1 MTVKTEGRARRLP
14 PHELQAPMKKVA
26 PTANSNAWPAKIRRI
41 RALVLKE
48 THQVV
53 RDPSSIAIGAVL
65 PLILILL
72 FGYGLSLDVKNV
84 PIAVVI
90 EYPTPEAIELAAGFR
105 LSPYFHPTMTRSMPP
120 AQHLLLEHQ
129 VDGIVR
135 IPADFSRHIA
145 AGDANV
151 QLIVHG
157 GDANRARIIEGYVQG
172 IVGVWSARLA
182 AQGQAT
188 LSQPVNVQSRLWFN
202 EANDSSYFLVP
213 GLVVLVMTL
222 IGALLTAMV
231 MAREWERGTLESLL
245 VTPVRTEEILLG
257 KTLPYFVLALFGFV
271 LCVLSAKFL
280 FHVPLRGSIWVLF
293 GASMLYVLIA
303 LGIGLLISSWAKNQ
317 LVASQLTMLAT
328 FMPAFMLSGFLFD
341 LRSMPTVVRMIT
353 YALPARYYVAL
364 LQSVFLAGNVWSV
377 IVPNTLVLAAMAAML
392 ALASRAVVRKNLE

>member
-1 MTVKTEGRARRLP
+1 MIA
-14 PHELQAPMKKVA
+14 AP
-26 PTANSNAWPAKIRRI
+26 PTAHSNAWRKKLRRI
-41 RALVLKE
+41 RALVSKE
-48 THQVV
+48 ARQIV

-90 EYPTPEAIELAAGFR
+90 EYPSAEAIDLAAGFQ
-105 LSPYFHPTMTRSMPP
+105 LSAYFHPRIVRSMPP
-120 AQHLLLEHQ
+120 AQQALLEHR

-135 IPADFSRHIA
+135 IPADFARHVA
-145 AGDANV
+145 AGDAEV
-151 QLIVHG
+151 QLIAHG

-172 IVGVWSARLA
+172 VVGVWSARLA
-182 AQGQAT
+182 AQGRAGT
-188 LSQPVNVQSRLWFN
+188 SQLVGVQTRLWFN

-222 IGALLTAMV
+222 IGGLLTAMV

-257 KTLPYFVLALFGFV
+257 KTIPYFVLALFGFV

-280 FHVPLRGSIWVLF
+280 FHVPLRGSMWVLL

-303 LGIGLLISSWAKNQ
+303 LGIGLLISSWVKNQ
-317 LVASQLTMLAT
+317 LVASQLTMLVT

-341 LRSMPTVVRMIT
+341 LRSMPAAVRLLT

-364 LQSVFLAGNVWSV
+364 LQSVFLAGDVWSV
-377 IVPNTLVLAAMAAML
+377 IVPNTLALAAMAAAL
-392 ALASRAVVRKNLE
+392 GLASRAVMRKSLA

>member
-1 MTVKTEGRARRLP
+1 MSGAASRSRFDGWA
-14 PHELQAPMKKVA
+14 MKLLRV
-26 PTANSNAWPAKIRRI
+26 

-48 THQVV
+48 SRQIV

-84 PIAVVI
+84 PVAVVI
-90 EYPTPEAIELAAGFR
+90 ESATPEAMELAAGFQ
-105 LSPYFHPTMTRSMPP
+105 LSPYFHPVTTRSMPP
-120 AQHLLLEHQ
+120 AQRLLLEHR

-135 IPADFSRHIA
+135 IAEDFPRRLA
-145 AGDANV
+145 AGDADV

-172 IVGVWSARLA
+172 VVGAWSARLA
-182 AQGQAT
+182 AEGRPGR
-188 LSQPVNVQSRLWFN
+188 LPLVNVQSRLWFN

-231 MAREWERGTLESLL
+231 MAREWERGTFESLL
-245 VTPVRTEEILLG
+245 VTPVRSDEILLG
-257 KTLPYFVLALFGFV
+257 KTLPYFVLALFGFG

-280 FHVPLRGSIWVLF
+280 FHVPLRGSMGVLL
-293 GASMLYVLIA
+293 GASMLYVLVA
-303 LGIGLLISSWAKNQ
+303 LGIGLLISSWVKNQ
-317 LVASQLTMLAT
+317 LVASQLTLLAT

-341 LRSMPTVVRMIT
+341 LRSMPAVVRMIT

-377 IVPNTLVLAAMAAML
+377 IVPNTLVLTAMAAAL
-392 ALASRAVVRKNLE
+392 ALASRIALRKTLE

>member
-1 MTVKTEGRARRLP
+1 
-14 PHELQAPMKKVA
+14 MKNIVPA
-26 PTANSNAWPAKIRRI
+26 SSPAWAAKLNRI
-41 RALVLKE
+41 RALVVKE
-48 THQVV
+48 MRQIV

-84 PIAVVI
+84 PVAIVMD
-90 EYPTPEAIELAAGFR
+90 YPTAEAIDLISGFQ
-105 LSPYFHPTMTRSMPP
+105 LSPYFHPTITRSMPP
-120 AQHLLLEHQ
+120 AQRLLLEHR
-129 VDGIVR
+129 VDGILR
-135 IPADFSRHIA
+135 IPADFSRHVA
-145 AGDANV
+145 AGDATL

-245 VTPVRTEEILLG
+245 VTPVRVEEILLG
-257 KTLPYFVLALFGFV
+257 KTLPYFALALVGFL

-280 FHVPLRGSIWVLF
+280 FHVPLRGSLWVLL

-303 LGIGLLISSWAKNQ
+303 LGIGLLISSWVKNQ
-317 LVASQLTMLAT
+317 LIASQLAMLAT
-328 FMPAFMLSGFLFD
+328 LMPAFMLSGFLFD
-341 LRSMPTVVRMIT
+341 LRSMPTAVRLIT
-353 YALPARYYVAL
+353 YVLPARYYVAL
-364 LQSVFLAGNVWSV
+364 LQTVFLAGDVWSV
-377 IVPNTLVLAAMAAML
+377 IVPNTLVLVAMVAML
-392 ALASRAVVRKNLE
+392 AVASRVAMRKRPE